1 MGGSAEERVVKTG
14 IKDSLSGYNVNEII
28 YSENTGVSE
37 KKYLLTFVS
46 TRKICEV

>member
-1 MGGSAEERVVKTG
+1 MVKSG
-14 IKDSLSGYNVNEII
+14 RKNSLSGYNVNEII

-46 TRKICEV
+46 TIKICEV